1 MDWFLHSGTAAARLV
16 RTLVE
21 VMLSW
26 LIANLG
32 DIFNLFTLD
41 PTVKALIITGM
52 TVIITA
58 ILGFINDSRNKIDS
72 DIEEIVKELEDDDD

>member
-1 MDWFLHSGTAAARLV
+1 MEWFLHSGTAAARLV

-21 VMLSW
+21 VVLSW

-41 PTVKALIITGM
+41 PTVKALIISGL
-52 TVIITA
+52 TVVITA
-58 ILGFINDSRNKIDS
+58 ILGFVNDTRNKIDGEI
-72 DIEEIVKELEDDDD
+72 DEIVKELEEDE

>member
-21 VMLSW
+21 VVLSW

-41 PTVKALIITGM
+41 PTVKALIISGL
-52 TVIITA
+52 TVVITA
-58 ILGFINDSRNKIDS
+58 ILGFVNDTRNKIDGEI
-72 DIEEIVKELEDDDD
+72 DEIVKELEEDE